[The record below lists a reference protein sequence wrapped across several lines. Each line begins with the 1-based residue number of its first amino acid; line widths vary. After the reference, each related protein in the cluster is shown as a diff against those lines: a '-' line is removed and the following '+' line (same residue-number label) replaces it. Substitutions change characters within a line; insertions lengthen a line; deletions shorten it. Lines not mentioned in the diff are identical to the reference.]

1 MQFFQSIFM
10 KGKAVQTQFPSII
23 RRRMFYS
30 TAAATLLVMFA
41 VWSSWL
47 LWQDTEEEHAY
58 IEEVLYPSQRYLLSV
73 SQLVERTNQATLF
86 RILFDDEKYELEHNR
101 LWKYELQPY
110 IDSLRH
116 KEQLWHS
123 VDDRTLLQDVII
135 SLQKLQIQQLTFIKK
150 HKIDKAFESERE
162 MYEQAISE
170 IQQEA
175 NTPSLFDAPLATDS
189 LTAAVP
195 QQEDT
200 LTGSLPEEVS
210 PDWTEGGLFDAP
222 LETGSLTG
230 NNPLQQEFESKVA
243 PVSDK
248 VQAEIERL
256 LLNFDGQMRLSRDL
270 IARNRLLMLIE
281 GFAVLIILF
290 VLMLLG
296 SRWAYMRLSSGLRR
310 LHHFF
315 GELAQTNVPESVP
328 VSQDELGKL
337 CVDGG
342 QIRENM
348 QIIRHFAE
356 EVAQGHLE
364 AELEGLP
371 DGEVASSLKKMRQA
385 LIEVAQ
391 EERDRSWITEGLNL
405 FAEIL
410 RHTDD
415 VQAMYDELMRELV
428 GYVGAQ
434 QAALF
439 VLKAEEDEEETHLA
453 LTAFYAFDRKRLV
466 KKEVG
471 KGEGLVG
478 QCWVEGNT
486 IYLLKVPEQYVEISG
501 GMGSEKPRSL
511 LIVPLKAR
519 GQTLGVLELASFHP
533 FGEKERRFIEEL
545 AGDIGSTLLSLKSA
559 EQTRRLLEESR
570 LMTEQMRLQE
580 EELQN
585 EIDRLAGEVRKLKYE
600 SKEYR
605 SLLDAIREKAI
616 VMEFDSAGNFIY
628 VNDRFCEVTGFSK
641 EEILGKSRM
650 MYAPADADPGE
661 FNLLWSQLSSGIYLE
676 KELKRSKK
684 DGSPFWMRAQLFPI
698 HNDKGEFKKV
708 LCIATDITGKVQST
722 QRMMRSQQELS
733 AKQVAFERA
742 CISIETDKHF
752 HILDINEYT
761 CRLLGIE
768 SEQALHA
775 HIDELILGRLDF
787 EDLTRR
793 LEQDEVVTGDVLMA
807 AQDFQYKYVR
817 LTAVAARNI
826 NQEIEHVFFIGVDL
840 SADKHHEIDLEGKVE
855 EKKKKVYR
863 LERNIE
869 ELKQL

>member
-1 MQFFQSIFM
+1 MQFFQSVFM
-10 KGKAVQTQFPSII
+10 KGKAVQHKFPSII
-23 RRRMFYS
+23 RRLMFYS

-41 VWSSWL
+41 VWSSWR
-47 LWQDTEEEHAY
+47 LWQNTESEHAY
-58 IEEVLYPSQRYLLSV
+58 IEEVLYPSQRHLLSV

-86 RILFDDEKYELEHNR
+86 RILFDDEKYELEHGR
-101 LWKYELQPY
+101 LWKYEIQPY
-110 IDSLRH
+110 IDSLRAQ
-116 KEQLWHS
+116 ERAWHS
-123 VDDRTLLQDVII
+123 VDDRTLLQDVMI
-135 SLQKLQIQQLTFIKK
+135 SLQKLYIQQLTFIKK
-150 HKIDKAFESERE
+150 HKIDKAFKDERE
-162 MYEQAISE
+162 MYEQAMSE
-170 IQQEA
+170 IEQEG
-175 NTPSLFDAPLATDS
+175 NTPSLFEAPLATDS
-189 LTAAVP
+189 VAEAGI
-195 QQEDT
+195 EDT
-200 LTGSLPEEVS
+200 LAEALPDVFAPDMEES
-210 PDWTEGGLFDAP
+210 SLFDAP
-222 LETGSLTG
+222 IETGSLTA
-230 NNPLQQEFESKVA
+230 NNPLQQEFERKIA

-256 LLNFDGQMRLSRDL
+256 LLNFDGQLRLSREL
-270 IARNRLLMLIE
+270 IARNRLLMIIE

-296 SRWAYMRLSSGLRR
+296 SRWAYMRLSSGLHR

-315 GELAQTNVPESVP
+315 GELAQTNIPASVP

-356 EVAQGHLE
+356 EVAEGHLE

-371 DGEVASSLKKMRQA
+371 EGEVAASLKKMRQA

-391 EERDRSWITEGLNL
+391 EERERSWITEGLNL

-415 VQAMYDELMRELV
+415 VQGMYDELMRELV
-428 GYVGAQ
+428 RYVGAQ

-439 VLKAEEDEEETHLA
+439 VMKVEEDDEEAHLE
-453 LTAFYAFDRKRLV
+453 LSSFYAFDRKRLI
-466 KKEVG
+466 KKEIA

-501 GMGSEKPRSL
+501 GMGSEKPQSL

-519 GQTLGVLELASFHP
+519 GQTLGVLELASFRP
-533 FGEKERRFIEEL
+533 FGEKERRFVEEL
-545 AGDIGSTLLSLKSA
+545 ASDIGSTLLSLQSA

-585 EIDRLAGEVRKLKYE
+585 EIDRLVAEVRKLKYE
-600 SKEYR
+600 SREYR
-605 SLLDAIREKAI
+605 TLLDAIREKAI
-616 VMEFDSAGNFIY
+616 VMEFDSTGNFIY
-628 VNDRFCEVTGFSK
+628 VNERFCEITGFDK

-650 MYAPADADPGE
+650 MYAPADADPAE

-676 KELKRSKK
+676 KELKRSRK
-684 DGSPFWMRAQLFPI
+684 DGTPFWLRAQLFPI
-698 HNDKGEFKKV
+698 NDEKGEFKKV

-768 SEQALHA
+768 REQALHA
-775 HIDELILGRLDF
+775 HIDELIIGRLDF
-787 EDLTRR
+787 DDLTRR

-840 SADKHHEIDLEGKVE
+840 SADKHHEIELGGRVEALE
-855 EKKKKVYR
+855 KKVYR